1 MLFEQR
7 IKGGFGPLFFSLIN
21 TTMKHL
27 IIIIVL
33 FLSSCSYKADIDI
46 WDRFMDRIDNF
57 KSKDKVSESDQKLI
71 QEATEKEWQEVDKE
85 TDK

>member
-7 IKGGFGPLFFSLIN
+7 IKGGFGPLFFGLIN
-21 TTMKHL
+21 TNMKYL
-27 IIIIVL
+27 IFLLTL
-33 FLSSCSYKADIDI
+33 FLYSCSYKADIDI
-46 WDRFMDRIDNF
+46 WDKFMDRIDNF

>member
-1 MLFEQR
+1 
-7 IKGGFGPLFFSLIN
+7 
-21 TTMKHL
+21 MKHL

-33 FLSSCSYKADIDI
+33 FLSSCSYKPDIDI
-46 WDRFMDRIDNF
+46 WDKFMDRIDNF
-57 KSKDKVSESDQKLI
+57 KSKDKVSQSDQKLI

>member
-1 MLFEQR
+1 MKYLT
-7 IKGGFGPLFFSLIN
+7 ILLTFFL
-21 TTMKHL
+21 
-27 IIIIVL
+27 V
-33 FLSSCSYKADIDI
+33 SCSKSNIDI

-57 KSKDKVSESDQKLI
+57 KSKDKVSQSDQKLI

>member
-21 TTMKHL
+21 TNMKYL
-27 IIIIVL
+27 IIIIAI
-33 FLSSCSYKADIDI
+33 FLSSCSYKPNIDI
-46 WDRFMDRIDNF
+46 WDKFMDRIDNF
-57 KSKDKVSESDQKLI
+57 KKEDKVSESDQKLI
-71 QEATEKEWQEVDKE
+71 QEATEKEWEEVDKE